1 MCAKRKGLSKR
12 KTKKLITLAL
22 VLIIAGITAIYEHL
36 VPAVAAVPMGE
47 GSFAELR
54 ILDVGQGS
62 SALLLSREGDAGHAV
77 LIDGGE
83 TTAADALQEELKAAG
98 VDELELV
105 ILTHPHSDHFGG
117 LTEVL
122 KKQEVK
128 SLIAPVVPADIKP
141 TNSSYES
148 FLDALEQNGCEYEE
162 LDEPRDYSF
171 GEVSLKILDGFVE
184 EAGDLNDTS
193 LCIRIDAGEASFLIT
208 GDGETA
214 VEDKLRLSR
223 EPVDVDILV
232 AGHHG
237 SNTSSKQHFLN
248 AVSPNASAVSC
259 GVNNRYNLPSE
270 KAIKRLAQ
278 FGEIYRTDLSGT
290 IIFATQGSEVTV
302 TADNINDIIDCRGN

>member
-1 MCAKRKGLSKR
+1 MCAKRKKLSKR
-12 KTKKLITLAL
+12 QSQKLISLAL
-22 VLIIAGITAIYEHL
+22 VLIIAGAATIYERF
-36 VPAVAAVPMGE
+36 VPAVAAVPMSE
-47 GSFAELR
+47 GSSCELR

-62 SALLLSREGDAGHAV
+62 SSLLLSREGEKVYAV

-83 TTAADALQEELKAAG
+83 TTSANALQDELSAAG

-117 LTEVL
+117 LIEVL
-122 KKQEVK
+122 KQQEVN
-128 SLIAPVVPADIKP
+128 SLIAPVVPVDLTP

-148 FLDALEQNGCEYEE
+148 FLDALEQNGCDYEQIN
-162 LDEPRDYSF
+162 EPRDYSF
-171 GEVSLKILDGFVE
+171 GDVSLNILDGFVE
-184 EAGDLNDTS
+184 DAGDLNDTS

-214 VEDKLRLSR
+214 VEDKLRLSG
-223 EPVDVDILV
+223 EPIDVDILV

-248 AVSPNASAVSC
+248 AVSPNAVAISC
-259 GVNNRYNLPSE
+259 GANNRYNLPSD
-270 KAIKRLAQ
+270 KAVSRLAQ

-290 IIFATQGSEVTV
+290 IIFSTAGDEITA
-302 TADNINDIIDCRGN
+302 TADGINDTIDCRG